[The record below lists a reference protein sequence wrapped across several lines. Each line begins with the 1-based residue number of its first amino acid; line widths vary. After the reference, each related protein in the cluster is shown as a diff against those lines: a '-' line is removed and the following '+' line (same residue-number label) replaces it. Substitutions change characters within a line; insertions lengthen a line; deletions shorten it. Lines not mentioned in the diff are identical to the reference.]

1 MMVSLLPLRKLPMR
15 CQLIFVVTAAA
26 ASLAIAQ
33 DYPKMK
39 SGQWEMTTTS
49 AKAGAGAP
57 PSKSTMCTDDALQKE
72 MISMGAGMRRDMCTK
87 NEFKRDG
94 SKITMSSE
102 CKIGESKVVS
112 KAVMTLSGDTGYKT
126 QVSSAFD
133 PPFMGMKDSQ
143 TTLEGKYV
151 GPCRDGMVPGD
162 FITPGGQKI
171 NIKGM
176 AMGKAPMPP
185 TQPARPAKV
194 PQ

>member
-1 MMVSLLPLRKLPMR
+1 MR
-15 CQLIFVVTAAA
+15 FQLIFVLTAAA

-33 DYPKMK
+33 DYPKLR

-49 AKAGAGAP
+49 VKAGAGAP
-57 PSKSTMCTDDALQKE
+57 TKSTMCTDDALQKE
-72 MISMGAGMRRDMCTK
+72 MISMGAGMRKEMCTK
-87 NEFKRDG
+87 NEFRRDG

-102 CKIGESKVVS
+102 CRIGDSKVVTS
-112 KAVMTLSGDTGYKT
+112 AVMTLSGDTGYKT
-126 QVSSAFD
+126 RIASSFD

-151 GPCRDGMVPGD
+151 GACRDGMVPGD

-176 AMGKAPMPP
+176 AMGKPP
-185 TQPARPAKV
+185 TPPAQPARPAKV

>member
-1 MMVSLLPLRKLPMR
+1 MR
-15 CQLIFVVTAAA
+15 FQLIFVLTAAA

-33 DYPKMK
+33 DYPKLR

-49 AKAGAGAP
+49 VKAGAGAP
-57 PSKSTMCTDDALQKE
+57 TKSTMCTDEALQKE
-72 MISMGAGMRRDMCTK
+72 MISMGAGMRKEMCTK
-87 NEFKRDG
+87 NDIKRDG
-94 SKITMSSE
+94 AKMTVSSE
-102 CKIGESKVVS
+102 CMIGESKVVS
-112 KAVMTLSGDTGYKT
+112 RAVMTLAGDTGYKT
-126 QVSSAFD
+126 EITASFE
-133 PPFMGMKDSQ
+133 PPFMGMKDSK

-151 GPCRDGMVPGD
+151 GACRDGMVPGD

-185 TQPARPAKV
+185 PQPARPAKV

>member
-1 MMVSLLPLRKLPMR
+1 MMVPLPLRKLPMR

-49 AKAGAGAP
+49 AKTGTGAA

-72 MISMGAGMRRDMCTK
+72 MISIGAGMRRDMCTK

-102 CKIGESKVVS
+102 CKVGESKVVS
-112 KAVMTLSGDTGYKT
+112 NAVMTLSGDTGYKT
-126 QVSSAFD
+126 QISSAFD

>member
-1 MMVSLLPLRKLPMR
+1 MR
-15 CQLIFVVTAAA
+15 FQLIFVVTAAA

-49 AKAGAGAP
+49 TKAGAGSP
-57 PSKSTMCTDDALQKE
+57 PTKSTMCTDDALQKE
-72 MISMGAGMRRDMCTK
+72 MISMGAGMRREMCTK
-87 NEFKRDG
+87 NEFKRDA

-102 CKIGESKVVS
+102 CKIGDSKVVS
-112 KAVMTLSGDTGYKT
+112 RAVMTLAGDTGYKT
-126 QVSSAFD
+126 EISSSFD

-143 TTLEGKYV
+143 TTLQGKYV
-151 GPCRDGMVPGD
+151 GACRDGMVPGD

-185 TQPARPAKV
+185 AQPARPAKV